1 MHQSKKLKNTSQYQR
16 RITNAFRFEIISES
30 QYGQYKI
37 KCLQNSFIGSLW
49 KFIGAEEYVTNSRIQ
64 DLCNEKK
71 SISRRGNLLKSYKH
85 HFECSVIYLISFALC
100 ISLICFALSLL

>member
-1 MHQSKKLKNTSQYQR
+1 MHQSKKLKNTSEYQR
-16 RITNAFRFEIISES
+16 RITNTFWFEIISES

-49 KFIGAEEYVTNSRIQ
+49 KFNGAEEYIKKRIQ
-64 DLCNEKK
+64 ELCNEKK

-100 ISLICFALSLL
+100 INLIFFALSLL